1 MEASILNSS
10 DQLLASSDLEVR
22 RGQRALISGLSFA
35 LEAGQMAL
43 IVGPNGSGKTSLL
56 RVLAGLSPASK
67 GSVSWGG
74 TEVHRLAPEQR
85 AQITYRGHLDGLKK
99 DLTVEEN
106 LDFYAS
112 LGGEPLDFE
121 ALLVDLQLA
130 DLRHRQ
136 VRFLSAGQRR
146 RTGLAALKVRR
157 ARLWILDE
165 PMTNLDQSGRQLV
178 ADWIGSHLAEG
189 GVAVVATH
197 QAEELVASGTLMVE
211 L

>member
-1 MEASILNSS
+1 
-10 DQLLASSDLEVR
+10 
-22 RGQRALISGLSFA
+22 
-35 LEAGQMAL
+35 
-43 IVGPNGSGKTSLL
+43 
-56 RVLAGLSPASK
+56 
-67 GSVSWGG
+67 
-74 TEVHRLAPEQR
+74 LAPEQR

-106 LDFYAS
+106 LEFYAS
-112 LGGEPLDFE
+112 LGGEPLDFD
-121 ALLVDLQLA
+121 ALLIDLQLA

-178 ADWIGSHLAEG
+178 ADWIGNHLAEG

-197 QAEELVASGTLMVE
+197 QAEELVANGTLMVE